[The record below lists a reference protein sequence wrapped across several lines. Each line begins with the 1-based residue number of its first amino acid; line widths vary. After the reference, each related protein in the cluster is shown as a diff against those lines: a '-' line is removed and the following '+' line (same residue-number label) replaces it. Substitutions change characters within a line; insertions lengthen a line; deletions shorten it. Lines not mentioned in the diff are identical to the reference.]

1 MRCVVRDID
10 RSIESFYALMPFS
23 LSIATTHWQPSPTVC
38 LLICP
43 SPLTASRLSRLQAGY
58 CRLFVAPYFHHLRAA
73 HAAHTDADPSSWP
86 FTADDTARLLL
97 PPAVAAV
104 ETDQLVLADVAEV
117 RTLTRSFPEQ
127 CSWCAHRST
136 SMSLSPLPSAVR
148 QLWEQF
154 ATFDAD
160 DVVGAPENY
169 QPWFDSRPRLLA
181 EEGTRAAQAR
191 ARGRGEEG
199 AAAAAGAGAE
209 TGLAGAA
216 ADSTDGPGHD
226 GSYHG
231 ANPSS
236 PLPTPIRS
244 LFLMPLLP
252 PADPNPRRSLSQP
265 SGYGVIGGIM
275 LLHIDRMRVGDWL
288 HAALVPAVLD
298 YQRRVAAPFAGDS
311 NIGSSGNSTSSGQGA
326 PVWAAQ
332 MNDQDLFNAALTVA
346 PQHFRILPCA
356 WNVQFHARLNT
367 VMLCA
372 HRALLQLGEGL
383 GNDTSARDALSVF
396 APPAAIAAKQAALAR
411 RTVTDTDIPL
421 NCPESIARRVFVCEA
436 RPKVLHF
443 MAKSYS
449 VDNVFWGYFAGFW
462 KAYARLGWDGVV

>member
-1 MRCVVRDID
+1 M
-10 RSIESFYALMPFS
+10 
-23 LSIATTHWQPSPTVC
+23 
-38 LLICP
+38 
-43 SPLTASRLSRLQAGY
+43 QAGY
-58 CRLFVAPYFHHLRAA
+58 CRLFVAPYFHRLRAA
-73 HAAHTDADPSSWP
+73 HAAHTGTDPSSWP
-86 FTADDTARLLL
+86 FTAQDTARLLL

-117 RTLTRSFPEQ
+117 RTCTLTRSFPEQ
-127 CSWCAHRST
+127 CYWLLTNERPCPFHSST
-136 SMSLSPLPSAVR
+136 VR
-148 QLWEQF
+148 QLWGQF

-191 ARGRGEEG
+191 ERARGRGEEG

-209 TGLAGAA
+209 TGLGGAA
-216 ADSTDGPGHD
+216 ADSPDGPGHD

-231 ANPSS
+231 ANPVFPAHSHS
-236 PLPTPIRS
+236 ISFS
-244 LFLMPLLP
+244 LHPRLP
-252 PADPNPRRSLSQP
+252 PPTLAVSLP

-298 YQRRVAAPFAGDS
+298 YQRRVAAPFAADS
-311 NIGSSGNSTSSGQGA
+311 NSGNSSGNSTSSGSGSGQGA
-326 PVWAAQ
+326 PVWEAQ

-372 HRALLQLGEGL
+372 HRALPQAGEGL

-421 NCPESIARRVFVCEA
+421 NCPESAARRVFVCEA

-449 VDNVFWGYFAGFW
+449 VDNVLWGYFAGFW
-462 KAYARLGWDGVV
+462 KAYARLGWDGIV